1 MISRVE
7 LPANKT
13 AESAAEREEKD
24 CRITETSL
32 DKSRE
37 EFDYKLSKLY
47 RLPCNINE
55 KSLKKAGTQ
64 AFKYHIYKFRI
75 GHFREY
81 LFVKKKTDIFNTPN
95 KNVNFH
101 VSLTKYRYRYFTW
114 NGKVKFSFS
123 NFHKNLNIKL
133 FR

>member
-37 EFDYKLSKLY
+37 EFDYKCKFY

-64 AFKYHIYKFRI
+64 AFKYHI
-75 GHFREY
+75 
-81 LFVKKKTDIFNTPN
+81 
-95 KNVNFH
+95 
-101 VSLTKYRYRYFTW
+101 
-114 NGKVKFSFS
+114 
-123 NFHKNLNIKL
+123 
-133 FR
+133 